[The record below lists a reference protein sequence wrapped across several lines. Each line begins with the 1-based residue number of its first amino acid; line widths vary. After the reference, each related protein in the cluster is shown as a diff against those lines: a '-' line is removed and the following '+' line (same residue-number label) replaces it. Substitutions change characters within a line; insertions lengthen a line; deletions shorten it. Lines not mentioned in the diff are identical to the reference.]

1 MPQVELILIL
11 VKNNPSILYGLY
23 RPMRITHNMSSC
35 SCGESHE
42 APTEEIVEAE
52 KSEALDEPVEET
64 SLDKHEELYKDMEQ
78 TLAKLKEVMAYLE
91 EMAGE
96 EKAEE
101 EEEEEAEPEEEAEEE
116 EKAEEE
122 MEEEEEEEEEDE
134 EKSVAEKAEDLHKSI
149 TTLKKYGINIYS
161 GKKATPAPAKT
172 DSPKVETIDYN
183 NVQKSF
189 EELEALY
196 DGGM

>member
-1 MPQVELILIL
+1 
-11 VKNNPSILYGLY
+11 
-23 RPMRITHNMSSC
+23 MSKC
-35 SCGESHE
+35 TCGDSHA
-42 APTEEIVEAE
+42 APADEEVIEAE
-52 KSEALDEPVEET
+52 KSEALEEPIAE
-64 SLDKHEELYKDMEQ
+64 LDKHEELYKDMEQ

-91 EMAGE
+91 DMAGE

-101 EEEEEAEPEEEAEEE
+101 EEEEAEPEEEEAEEE

-134 EKSVAEKAEDLHKSI
+134 EKSVAEKADDLHKSI

-161 GKKATPAPAKT
+161 GKKATPSPAKT
-172 DSPKVETIDYN
+172 DSPNKVETIDFN

>member
-1 MPQVELILIL
+1 MSECTCG
-11 VKNNPSILYGLY
+11 VK
-23 RPMRITHNMSSC
+23 
-35 SCGESHE
+35 HE

-52 KSEALDEPVEET
+52 KSEALDNPIVE
-64 SLDKHEELYKDMEQ
+64 LDKHEELYKDMEQ

-96 EKAEE
+96 AKEELDKPE
-101 EEEEEAEPEEEAEEE
+101 EEEEEAEPEAEE
-116 EKAEEE
+116 EKA
-122 MEEEEEEEEEDE
+122 
-134 EKSVAEKAEDLHKSI
+134 SVAEKAEDLHKSL

-161 GKKATPAPAKT
+161 GKKATPSPAKT
-172 DSPKVETIDYN
+172 NSPKVTKIDFN
-183 NVQKSF
+183 SMEKSY